1 MYPGELLND
10 DAILKWMLSELKQE
24 EIKELTVPML
34 DKLVERGK
42 TMAVVFFEPGDKQD
56 AAILESLEKI
66 DDDCRRFEI
75 DFIKVS
81 DINKATSYGIDQLPG
96 LLYFENRIPSMYDGD
111 LALVK
116 PLLEWLI
123 EQKTTDTI
131 EQITEEIL
139 EILVDEEE
147 YLAVFFSGPCEE
159 DDPCHAI
166 LDQLEDVDS
175 TMQDYGIMLVTTE
188 EREFGKTLG
197 IISFPAL
204 ALFRNG
210 EYVPYEGDLEDELGV
225 LEWITDKETLLI
237 KGKIEKVNGDLL
249 DQFISTETDILVFI
263 YRENNLNDAD
273 VIDQL
278 EHIDDELEEKEVEL
292 IKCSDKGV
300 EKVTM
305 CLIPNK
311 QRLCIPFD
319 MI

>member
-1 MYPGELLND
+1 M
-10 DAILKWMLSELKQE
+10 KQE

-42 TMAVVFFEPGDKQD
+42 TMAVVFYDPNDKQD
-56 AAILESLEKI
+56 QVVLESLEKI

-81 DINKATSYGIDQLPG
+81 DINEATSYGIDHLPG

-111 LALVK
+111 LSLVK

-139 EILVDEEE
+139 EILVGEEE

-188 EREFGKTLG
+188 EREFAKTLDVR
-197 IISFPAL
+197 SFPAL
-204 ALFRNG
+204 GLFRNG
-210 EYVPYEGDLEDELGV
+210 EYVPYEGELEDELGV

-237 KGKIEKVNGDLL
+237 KDKIEKVNSDLL

-263 YRENNLNDAD
+263 YRENNLNDED

-300 EKVTM
+300 EKVTDK
-305 CLIPNK
+305 NTK
-311 QRLCIPFD
+311 NRLN
-319 MI
+319 